1 MPGPPGDVLV
11 TFPGAPDAGG
21 FSVTLPLDG
30 ASFRYTMG
38 HFATGVTVMTTT
50 AGERMHG
57 MTVSAFASISL
68 EPLLVMVSVERSTVM
83 HELVAQ
89 SGAFAINVLGER
101 SESTAR
107 FFADNVRLAAPEFR
121 EGGFRLGIT
130 GSPILSEA
138 SGYLEATVHGT
149 QDAGD
154 HTIIVGKVVALEIV
168 TEEEPLIYYRSGY
181 RSLD

>member
-1 MPGPPGDVLV
+1 M
-11 TFPGAPDAGG
+11 
-21 FSVTLPLDG
+21 TLPLDG
-30 ASFRYTMG
+30 ASFRYTVG

-57 MTVSAFASISL
+57 MTVSAFASVSL

-83 HELVAQ
+83 HELVAR
-89 SGAFAINVLGER
+89 SRFFAINFLGER

-121 EGGFRLGIT
+121 EGGYRLGIT

-149 QDAGD
+149 QEAGD
-154 HTIIVGKVVALEIV
+154 HTIIVGKVVALEVV

>member
-1 MPGPPGDVLV
+1 MPGSPGDVLV
-11 TFPGAPDAGG
+11 TFPRAPDAGG

-107 FFADNVRLAAPEFR
+107 VFADNGRLAAPEVR
-121 EGGFRLGIT
+121 EGGFLLG
-130 GSPILSEA
+130 
-138 SGYLEATVHGT
+138 
-149 QDAGD
+149 
-154 HTIIVGKVVALEIV
+154 V
-168 TEEEPLIYYRSGY
+168 TRA
-181 RSLD
+181 

>member
-1 MPGPPGDVLV
+1 M
-11 TFPGAPDAGG
+11 
-21 FSVTLPLDG
+21 TLPLDG

-89 SGAFAINVLGER
+89 SGVFAINVLGER

-121 EGGFRLGIT
+121 EGGYRLGIT

>member
-11 TFPGAPDAGG
+11 TFPRAPDAGG

-89 SGAFAINVLGER
+89 SGAFAINVLGYG

-138 SGYLEATVHGT
+138 SGNLEATVHGH
-149 QDAGD
+149 QAAGR
-154 HTIIVGKVVALEIV
+154 HSTIDCKVV
-168 TEEEPLIYYRSGY
+168 
-181 RSLD
+181 